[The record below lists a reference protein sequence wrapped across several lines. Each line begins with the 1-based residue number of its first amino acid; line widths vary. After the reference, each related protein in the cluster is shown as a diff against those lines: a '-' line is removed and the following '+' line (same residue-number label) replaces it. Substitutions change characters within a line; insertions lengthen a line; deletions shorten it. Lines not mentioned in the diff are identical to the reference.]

1 MRFAFHDPRVDPAP
15 DGWATFSR
23 AARLHPVWDYELMG
37 LEAWGARNPQ
47 LLVVATEG
55 DELVAGLS
63 VMLCRPRLSPRFG
76 PVPGRRP
83 LGPVWAEVY
92 QPWLSGFPGIVFAPG
107 FTDRLPLVR
116 EFERRLARHLR
127 PGLLGVVYRA
137 IGEDLAAGIGGRGRV
152 VKRVDPTTVLEN
164 RFESEEDWFAS
175 LPSARRSALRRRR
188 RRIEE
193 NPDLVVRSGPGRDDV
208 DSAVVAGL
216 IREHRARYGALKLDT
231 RTLPS
236 AGFLH
241 RFLRRPDVHTLTYA
255 TADGKLLAVNTL
267 LDHPDSPT
275 MQHWAALPLPERGPQ
290 GLYFDSYV
298 NAVRLLTQ
306 RGAKEL
312 SAGRGMVELKEQLG
326 FRTRTIYTAAVPRP
340 VLGR

>member
-1 MRFAFHDPRVDPAP
+1 VRFDFHDPRVDPAP
-15 DGWATFSR
+15 ARWAEFFR
-23 AARLHPVWDYELMG
+23 AARLHPVWDYDVMG

-47 LLVVATEG
+47 LLAVAAEG
-55 DELVAGLS
+55 GEIVAALS
-63 VMLCRPRLSPRFG
+63 VMLCRPRVSPRFG
-76 PVPGRRP
+76 PAPGRRP

-107 FTDRLPLVR
+107 FRDRTALVR
-116 EFERRLARHLR
+116 EFERRLARHLG
-127 PGLLGVVYRA
+127 PGLLGVVYRS
-137 IGEDLAAGIGGRGRV
+137 IGAELAAGVDGRGRV

-164 RFESEEDWFAS
+164 RFESEEDWLAS

-188 RRIEE
+188 RRIAE

-216 IREHRARYGALKLDT
+216 IHAHRARYGKLRMDT
-231 RTLPS
+231 RTVPS

-255 TADGKLLAVNTL
+255 TADGRLLAVNTL

-275 MQHWAALPLPERGPQ
+275 MQHWAAVPLAERGPA

-298 NAVRLLTQ
+298 HAVRLLTA

-326 FRTRTIYTAAVPRP
+326 FRTRTLYTAAVPRP